1 MRRFA
6 KLNHMESFSFPK
18 LSRIINFQNMILP
31 KRNKP
36 TDAEFV
42 EKQLAKTDA
51 QALEVVPKSD
61 EVIEAEMGLAPA
73 RPLEVMPKI
82 ESTNAMVLKP
92 EEIRALTANFPDSD
106 FQRGAGGDPKLIYLE
121 HVALRR
127 RLNDVVGLG
136 QWRFEVVK
144 SWTEDFTAGNPPKP
158 AVRIYIEGRLIIRGV
173 QFGSAIGDGVYYKS
187 NAASNYG
194 DGYESAKTY
203 SFRRCC
209 KDFGIGLQ
217 AFSRDF
223 CEEWKSKYPNFDR
236 PTKK

>member
-1 MRRFA
+1 MKTPQRR
-6 KLNHMESFSFPK
+6 
-18 LSRIINFQNMILP
+18 
-31 KRNKP
+31 KP
-36 TDAEFV
+36 TDEQFV
-42 EKQLAKTDA
+42 AQQLVKTDA
-51 QALEVVPKSD
+51 IALSVVPKSD
-61 EVIEAEMGLAPA
+61 AVIEAEMGLAPA
-73 RPLEVMPKI
+73 IRQPMEVMPKQ
-82 ESTNAMVLKP
+82 ESTMTLVLKA
-92 EEIRALTANFPDSD
+92 EEMKALTADFPDSD
-106 FQRGAGGDPKLIYLE
+106 FQRGAGGDVKLIYLE

-127 RLNDVVGLG
+127 RLNEVVGLG
-136 QWRFEVVK
+136 QWRFEVAK
-144 SWTEDFTAGNPPKP
+144 SWTEDFSAGTPPKP

-223 CEEWKSKYPNFDR
+223 CEEWKKKYPGFDR
-236 PTKK
+236 PKQ